1 MEDILV
7 GFETARLAKEKGFN
21 IPTLYGCNERGEL
34 QEYITYASYA
44 PGEPEIRIEDFIN
57 TWEYQL
63 PTQSLLQ
70 RWLREVH
77 DILVYV
83 YPKSHHYFEY
93 HIIRDDDHIISSVR
107 SNNWEE
113 ILELGLQVGLKLTKN
128 RR

>member
-1 MEDILV
+1 MEDTLIS
-7 GFETARLAKEKGFN
+7 FETAKLAKDKGFKKV
-21 IPTLYGCNERGEL
+21 YCNAYYLENGQIIKNTIHRNLHLEFKN
-34 QEYITYASYA
+34 EYSA
-44 PGEPEIRIEDFIN
+44 
-57 TWEYQL
+57 

-77 DILVYV
+77 DI
-83 YPKSHHYFEY
+83 PKSHHYFEY
-93 HIIRDDDHIISSVR
+93 HIIRDNDHIISSVR